1 MNLIDYAI
9 SHARVFFGILIFII
23 AAGSSTYISI
33 PKEAVPDVNI
43 PIIYVSLSQKG
54 ISANDSERLLVKP
67 IEDEVKTVEGIKEIR
82 STAYTG
88 GGNVLLEFDAGFDA
102 DKAMDDIREKVD
114 RAKGDLPKEADE
126 PTVNEV
132 NISAFPIILIS
143 LSGNLP
149 DRTLQDL
156 AENLQDEIETI
167 PSVLEAKIGGRRNE
181 QVDVIIDTLALEG
194 YNINIENLIN
204 TVNQNNMMVSA
215 GEQDTGDGSFNIKV
229 PGLYETIDDVL
240 DTPIKTFGDSV
251 ITFRDI
257 AKVKRTFEDRKSY
270 ANVNGKNSVTIEVS
284 KRVGENII
292 DTIKKIKEVSEQVT
306 KDFPPSVDISFSQD
320 QSKTIQTMLNSLQNN
335 VIAAIILVLII
346 ILGALG
352 VRSGFLVGVSIPGS
366 FLSGILLLSIMGF
379 TMNIVVLFAL
389 ILSVGLLVDGA
400 IVIVEYAD
408 RKIKEGLTIKES
420 FAGASKKMARPI
432 ISSTATTLAAF
443 VPLLFWPGLAG
454 EFMKYLPITLICV
467 LTSSLFMA
475 LLFVPVLGTIINTIT
490 RVFLQFVI
498 PTLLSLIL
506 FNIFSILT
514 NYVDINGLKIPL
526 TIIKYLA
533 SLALFIF
540 TFIKI
545 IPSVYKISESINK
558 KQGNISESSKIL
570 SSESDVSVIT
580 LKGFIGSY
588 AKLINFLLNHPAKVI
603 VSAILILVGVSFTYT
618 KIGSGIEF
626 FPEVEPELAKI
637 VVYARGNLS
646 AKEKRDYVSRVENII
661 LKIQSK
667 NNEFKNI
674 YALSGNISDQ
684 SEASEDFIGS
694 ISLEY
699 NDWDKRRK
707 SKVILNEILNKTK
720 TIKGIKV
727 ESREQEGGP
736 PTGKPINIK
745 LTSPNK
751 SLLLSES
758 YRLKEFI
765 DSYPELINIEDNFP
779 APGIE
784 WEINVNRKQAAKFGA
799 NISTIGN
806 VIKLAT
812 NGIKLGEYR
821 PDDSNDSIPLYLRYP
836 SEGRTLDII
845 QNLRVN
851 TAVGLVPIAN
861 FVEIIANNRTGNI
874 VRVNS
879 KNAIN
884 IQADLEVGVY
894 ADAKVK
900 EMEYVLG
907 INNFPPSFRG
917 KPIENLKKF
926 NLDPRIK
933 VQLIGENQ
941 DQKEAQ
947 DFLSKAFAVALFM
960 MLMILLLQFNSF
972 YSGFLIL
979 FSVVM
984 STTGVFIG
992 LMITGQAFSIVMTGV
1007 GVIALAGIVVN
1018 NNIILIDTFDFLKNK
1033 MPTVREAIIKT
1044 GAQRIRPVLLTTF
1057 TTVLGLL
1064 PMVTMTNVDFVTR
1077 EITRGSPD
1085 TQWWVQLSTAIVFG
1099 LIFATILTLIVTPSA
1114 LMLRENIK
1122 TWYQNKINS

>member
-114 RAKGDLPKEADE
+114 RAKGDLPNEADE

-270 ANVNGKNSVTIEVS
+270 ANVNGKNAVTIEVS

-475 LLFVPVLGTIINTIT
+475 LLFVPVLGTIINTIA

-514 NYVDINGLKIPL
+514 NYVDINGLKTPL

-558 KQGNISESSKIL
+558 KQENISESSKIL

-603 VSAILILVGVSFTYT
+603 VSAILILVGVSFAYT

-707 SKVILNEILNKTK
+707 SKVILNEILNKAK

-884 IQADLEVGVY
+884 IQADIEVGVY

>member
-167 PSVLEAKIGGRRNE
+167 PSVLEAKIGGKRNE

-884 IQADLEVGVY
+884 IQADIEVGVY

-907 INNFPPSFRG
+907 INKSPPSFRG

>member
-114 RAKGDLPKEADE
+114 RAKGDLPNEADE

-270 ANVNGKNSVTIEVS
+270 ANVNGKKAVTIEVS

-475 LLFVPVLGTIINTIT
+475 LLFVPVLGTIINTIA

-558 KQGNISESSKIL
+558 KQENISESSKIL

-646 AKEKRDYVSRVENII
+646 AKEKRAYVSRVENII

-707 SKVILNEILNKTK
+707 SKVILNEILNKAK

-851 TAVGLVPIAN
+851 TAVGLVPISN

-884 IQADLEVGVY
+884 IQADIEVGVY

-907 INNFPPSFRG
+907 INKSPPSFRG

-972 YSGFLIL
+972 YSSFLIL

>member
-114 RAKGDLPKEADE
+114 RAKGDLPNEADE

-292 DTIKKIKEVSEQVT
+292 DTIKKIKEVSAQVT

-603 VSAILILVGVSFTYT
+603 VSAILILAGVSFTYT

-821 PDDSNDSIPLYLRYP
+821 PDDSNDSIPMYLRYP

-884 IQADLEVGVY
+884 IQADIEVGVY

>member
-114 RAKGDLPKEADE
+114 RAKGDLPNEADE

-167 PSVLEAKIGGRRNE
+167 PSVLEAKIGGKRNE

-292 DTIKKIKEVSEQVT
+292 DTIKKIKEVSVQVT

-475 LLFVPVLGTIINTIT
+475 LLFVPVLGTIINTIA

-603 VSAILILVGVSFTYT
+603 VSAILILFGVSFAYT

-821 PDDSNDSIPLYLRYP
+821 PDDSNASIPLYLRYP

-884 IQADLEVGVY
+884 IQADIEVGVY

>member
-114 RAKGDLPKEADE
+114 RAKGDLPNEADE

-167 PSVLEAKIGGRRNE
+167 PSVLEAKIGGKRNE

-292 DTIKKIKEVSEQVT
+292 DTIKKIKEVSVQVT

-661 LKIQSK
+661 L
-667 NNEFKNI
+667 
-674 YALSGNISDQ
+674 
-684 SEASEDFIGS
+684 
-694 ISLEY
+694 
-699 NDWDKRRK
+699 
-707 SKVILNEILNKTK
+707 
-720 TIKGIKV
+720 GIH
-727 ESREQEGGP
+727 
-736 PTGKPINIK
+736 
-745 LTSPNK
+745 
-751 SLLLSES
+751 
-758 YRLKEFI
+758 
-765 DSYPELINIEDNFP
+765 
-779 APGIE
+779 
-784 WEINVNRKQAAKFGA
+784 
-799 NISTIGN
+799 
-806 VIKLAT
+806 
-812 NGIKLGEYR
+812 
-821 PDDSNDSIPLYLRYP
+821 
-836 SEGRTLDII
+836 
-845 QNLRVN
+845 
-851 TAVGLVPIAN
+851 
-861 FVEIIANNRTGNI
+861 
-874 VRVNS
+874 
-879 KNAIN
+879 
-884 IQADLEVGVY
+884 
-894 ADAKVK
+894 
-900 EMEYVLG
+900 
-907 INNFPPSFRG
+907 
-917 KPIENLKKF
+917 
-926 NLDPRIK
+926 
-933 VQLIGENQ
+933 
-941 DQKEAQ
+941 EAQ
-947 DFLSKAFAVALFM
+947 NVFLFH
-960 MLMILLLQFNSF
+960 Q
-972 YSGFLIL
+972 
-979 FSVVM
+979 
-984 STTGVFIG
+984 
-992 LMITGQAFSIVMTGV
+992 
-1007 GVIALAGIVVN
+1007 
-1018 NNIILIDTFDFLKNK
+1018 
-1033 MPTVREAIIKT
+1033 
-1044 GAQRIRPVLLTTF
+1044 
-1057 TTVLGLL
+1057 
-1064 PMVTMTNVDFVTR
+1064 
-1077 EITRGSPD
+1077 
-1085 TQWWVQLSTAIVFG
+1085 
-1099 LIFATILTLIVTPSA
+1099 
-1114 LMLRENIK
+1114 
-1122 TWYQNKINS
+1122 